1 MKKSLSLVLALV
13 FVLGIAGTAL
23 AANPFVDVP
32 AKHWSY
38 DAVNKLVKAGIVDG
52 YDDGTFRGDKTM
64 TRYEMA
70 QIVAKALAKED
81 KADAAN
87 KALIEKLSA
96 EYSAELDNLGVR
108 VSKLE
113 KNQSNLKFTGDVRVR
128 WNNTT
133 DKADG
138 QMWKDR
144 FRLNM
149 TSQINDKTSLYA
161 RFVFADDKFNQDSN
175 QRLSDLA
182 LTTKDLIGST
192 DVTVGRYTLNMGP
205 TTYLSGSTGDVDGI
219 MTNTKSGNF
228 SLMLGYAQA
237 RQTTNPLFV
246 SNSMMIKNFG
256 YAEATYTLGKAKVY
270 ADYFKNYGEGDN
282 SGVTTP
288 TTTYTTI
295 VDPDDATKYIT
306 TAKTTNDPVK
316 VADAYDILGGGL
328 VYTFD
333 SNWKVVGEYYKNK
346 AEAAKWD
353 GDDST
358 ATIARIAYKG
368 AVASKPHTYG
378 LTLDWVKFEG
388 NALPY
393 KFAGPMFLTNPADFG
408 VTGYKAYNAEFDYT
422 LAKNVTFNAMYQFNV
437 KGLNGENPYDHFTRA
452 QINYLF

>member
-113 KNQSNLKFTGDVRVR
+113 KNQSNLKFTGDVRIR
-128 WNNTT
+128 YNNLEGS
-133 DKADG
+133 A
-138 QMWKDR
+138 QEWKDR

-161 RFVFADDKFNQDSN
+161 RFIFSDDKFNRDGESN
-175 QRLSDLA
+175 SSQRLSDLA
-182 LTTKDLIGST
+182 LTTKGLIGNT

-205 TTYLSGSTGDVDGI
+205 TTYLSGTTGGVEGI
-219 MTNTKSGNF
+219 QTNTKSGNF
-228 SLMLGYAQA
+228 GLMLGYGQA
-237 RQTTNPLFV
+237 D
-246 SNSMMIKNFG
+246 NSAPGSLLAGSTSDLYIKNIGF
-256 YAEATYTLGKAKVY
+256 AEATYTFGKAKLY
-270 ADYFKNYGEGDN
+270 ADYFKNYN
-282 SGVTTP
+282 
-288 TTTYTTI
+288 
-295 VDPDDATKYIT
+295 
-306 TAKTTNDPVK
+306 
-316 VADAYDILGGGL
+316 ADASDGIADIYNVLGGGL
-328 VYTFD
+328 TYTFD
-333 SNWKVVGEYYKNK
+333 KNVKVIGEYYRNSADGAKFYGDSPT
-346 AEAAKWD
+346 AAV
-353 GDDST
+353 
-358 ATIARIAYKG
+358 ARVAYKG
-368 AVASKPHTYG
+368 AVASQPHTYG
-378 LTLDWVKFEG
+378 LFFEWMRMEG
-388 NALPY
+388 NAMPY
-393 KFAGPMFLTNPADFG
+393 GFTGAMVNVNPSKVGLNASIDGF
-408 VTGYKAYNAEFDYT
+408 KAYNAEFDYT
-422 LAKNVTFNAMYQFNV
+422 LAKNITFNAMYQFNIKSLKDTADPADSYV
-437 KGLNGENPYDHFTRA
+437 RA